1 MKIFPEILAG
11 SNFIRNFASAF
22 EKQTKH
28 NKTGAVVQLVR
39 IRACHARGRG
49 FEPLPHRPSASHE
62 NEGHLSYM
70 GVCGSAGQ

>member
-28 NKTGAVVQLVR
+28 SNFR
-39 IRACHARGRG
+39 
-49 FEPLPHRPSASHE
+49 
-62 NEGHLSYM
+62 
-70 GVCGSAGQ
+70 CGSSAG

>member
-1 MKIFPEILAG
+1 MQVQILYVTLHPRL
-11 SNFIRNFASAF
+11 RNKPNTATS
-22 EKQTKH
+22 
-28 NKTGAVVQLVR
+28 GAVVQLVR

-70 GVCGSAGQ
+70 GICGSAGS